1 MIKVLINCPSDFNL
15 SSQSLKK
22 IGGIETLNVNLAKI
36 LSKKKINVTLS
47 SYCKKS
53 IKKNNVLNLPVD
65 VIKKHPNKYVFD
77 SIISSND
84 SSIFNY
90 FPNSKKFLW
99 LHNPL
104 QIEKSLRKKQ
114 FFHIIR
120 NKPTVVFVSNYL
132 KSITS
137 RIYPFKKRVVIK
149 NFLSSAFTTKLKSIR
164 RKPIF
169 VWSVQRDKGLSN
181 TIDMWINKIYPI
193 SKNAEFYI
201 LGINKLPGKYKLEL
215 LKSKN
220 IIFLGRVSKKK
231 LKEIYTKSTAMI
243 CLGYDETFC
252 LNALEANSCGLPVLT
267 FGKTALSELIKNN
280 FNGYVVNNFNQL
292 STKILFLLKL
302 NLLKKKILTN
312 NSIFNSKKYNPK
324 IIAYSWLKLLK

>member
-1 MIKVLINCPSDFNL
+1 MIKILINCPSNFNL
-15 SSQSLKK
+15 RSQSLRK

-36 LSKKKINVTLS
+36 LSEKKINVTLS

-53 IKKNNVLNLPVD
+53 IKKNNILNLPVD
-65 VIKKHPNKYVFD
+65 VIKRHSKKYVFD

-84 SSIFNY
+84 SSIFGY
-90 FPNSKKFLW
+90 FPNSKKILW

-114 FFHIIR
+114 FFHILR
-120 NKPTVVFVSNYL
+120 TKPIAVFVSNYL

-137 RIYPFKKRVVIK
+137 RIYPFKKRLVIK

-201 LGINKLPGKYKLEL
+201 LGINKLPSKYKLEL

-231 LKEIYTKSTAMI
+231 LKAIYTKSTAMI

-302 NLLKKKILTN
+302 NLLKRKILTN
-312 NSIFNSKKYNPK
+312 NSILNSEKYNPK